1 MKGGG
6 GGGHNSR
13 YQKSKCKIECNEI
26 FEEIICLENL
36 FAAWREFYK
45 GKKQKKDV
53 EEFSVNLEDNIFALH
68 DDLKNGNYQHSQ
80 YASFF
85 VCDPKLRHIHKACV
99 RDRLLH
105 NAIVRIVEPVFE
117 RIFIFDSYSSRK
129 NKGTHKA
136 IERFKKFAW
145 ALSQNNTKTVWVL
158 KCDIRKYFNSVNHEI
173 LMNLLKKRIFDDK
186 LIHLLENI
194 IKSYNKE
201 EEKGIPLGNLT
212 SQLFSNVYL
221 NELDD
226 FIKRKLG
233 FNHYTRYADDFLLV
247 SKRKSELLAILE
259 DIGKFLEDKL
269 KLSLHPKKVIIQKWH
284 QGVDFLG
291 YKIFPHHILLRTKTK
306 KRILMKMKIFKKK
319 LISGNINKN
328 NFEQSKN
335 SYLGILKHCFGHKI
349 ECILKN
355 N

>member
-1 MKGGG
+1 MNNRSAKTWLGGGGKIGDLKNQNKKLNEKTESLKLGG

-129 NKGTHKA
+129 N
-136 IERFKKFAW
+136 
-145 ALSQNNTKTVWVL
+145 
-158 KCDIRKYFNSVNHEI
+158 
-173 LMNLLKKRIFDDK
+173 
-186 LIHLLENI
+186 
-194 IKSYNKE
+194 
-201 EEKGIPLGNLT
+201 
-212 SQLFSNVYL
+212 
-221 NELDD
+221 
-226 FIKRKLG
+226 
-233 FNHYTRYADDFLLV
+233 
-247 SKRKSELLAILE
+247 
-259 DIGKFLEDKL
+259 
-269 KLSLHPKKVIIQKWH
+269 
-284 QGVDFLG
+284 
-291 YKIFPHHILLRTKTK
+291 
-306 KRILMKMKIFKKK
+306 
-319 LISGNINKN
+319 
-328 NFEQSKN
+328 
-335 SYLGILKHCFGHKI
+335 
-349 ECILKN
+349 
-355 N
+355 